1 MEDLERNRRNDSDVG
16 AAERLSSLERRKRSI
31 IKTSASADTL
41 LTEDFLEAGGS
52 SDCLKKGWRKPTA
65 LLLRLAILFGLSAII
80 GETFVALLTG
90 GH

>member
-1 MEDLERNRRNDSDVG
+1 MERNRRNDSDVG

-31 IKTSASADTL
+31 IKNIGLADTL

-52 SDCLKKGWRKPTA
+52 SDCLKKGWRKPA
-65 LLLRLAILFGLSAII
+65 AVPLRLAILFGLSAII
-80 GETFVALLTG
+80 GETSVALLTG

>member
-1 MEDLERNRRNDSDVG
+1 MERNRRNDSAVG

-52 SDCLKKGWRKPTA
+52 SDCLKKGWRKPA
-65 LLLRLAILFGLSAII
+65 AVPLRLAILFGLSAII
-80 GETFVALLTG
+80 KETFLPLLTNV
-90 GH
+90 H

>member
-1 MEDLERNRRNDSDVG
+1 MERNRRNDSDVG

-52 SDCLKKGWRKPTA
+52 SDCLKKDWRKPA
-65 LLLRLAILFGLSAII
+65 AVLLRLAISFRTFGLHRRDICC
-80 GETFVALLTG
+80 LTY
-90 GH
+90 